1 MKTAIKT
8 IIIILLIG
16 IIIAIGFVTYL
27 KFIPFDIDSITV
39 EDSIPCDAIFPY
51 EESNKINAFC
61 QDENSVLSYKVSLY
75 ENKTLIDTL
84 VLKKA
89 CRRAYEDYGI
99 SNEVDD
105 FYKGKFEVIA
115 EDFKVKCIY
124 FDKVIVIIK
133 AGNTAWEYF
142 LEDEVN
148 KIEEKIGV

>member
-8 IIIILLIG
+8 AIIILLIG
-16 IIIAIGFVTYL
+16 IITAMGFVTYL
-27 KFIPFDIDSITV
+27 KFIPFDIDSITI

-61 QDENSVLSYKVSLY
+61 HDENSVLSYNISLY

-99 SNEVDD
+99 SNEVDN

-142 LEDEVN
+142 LDDEID
-148 KIEEKIGV
+148 KIVQEIGV